1 MRLYALHPEQLTE
14 LDIGGDYTV
23 VAGFLF
29 AVFASSEPRVSY
41 PQARKLEPLRKQW
54 RNRAKP
60 RLVVV
65 QHEQW
70 CPRPVGPGE
79 PLGNAYAPELRDGC
93 GVWTWSGGTK
103 VTCWNHRIWGEHIGT
118 LRAGNESWRVELDP
132 AAPIE
137 RVRARI
143 DRYYRQRAL
152 RVLAG
157 NGAEGP

>member
-29 AVFASSEPRVSY
+29 AVFASSEPRISY

-65 QHEQW
+65 QHE
-70 CPRPVGPGE
+70 
-79 PLGNAYAPELRDGC
+79 LSDTFRDGC
-93 GVWTWSGGTK
+93 SVWTWSGGTK
-103 VTCWNHRIWGEHIGT
+103 VTCWNHRIWGQRIGT
-118 LRAGNESWRVELDP
+118 LRAADESWRVDLDA
-132 AAPIE
+132 AAPIKQ
-137 RVRARI
+137 VRARI

-157 NGAEGP
+157 NGAPGP